1 MQIRFIRDIFSILL
15 VLITVIGNIVIA
27 LKRKKD
33 IEKYNLFRFKY
44 IFIIAGI
51 NGILFLI
58 YTLFIRKN
66 IDSTIFVLIIF
77 SITIT
82 IYINGKK

>member
-1 MQIRFIRDIFSILL
+1 MKIIFIRDIFSILL

-27 LKRKKD
+27 LKRNKD
-33 IEKYNLFRFKY
+33 IERYNLFRFKY
-44 IFIIAGI
+44 ISIIAEI

-58 YTLFIRKN
+58 YTFFISKN

-77 SITIT
+77 SVTIT
-82 IYINGKK
+82 IYINSKK